1 MHHTFGEPRR
11 HTFSLLSNPIP
22 RLLLKS
28 AILMPSAKKD
38 DVNIVQIESE
48 GYNKEKVLFSLMYQI
63 ILENIF
69 NEHDA
74 REDECK
80 HFYIDDACLVR
91 VGADLLGNAESDT
104 VLLHDYYILPR

>member
-1 MHHTFGEPRR
+1 MTASQSTSENQCITHLASRDVTL
-11 HTFSLLSNPIP
+11 SVSNPIP
-22 RLLLKS
+22 RLLIKS

-80 HFYIDDACLVR
+80 HFYIHR
-91 VGADLLGNAESDT
+91 
-104 VLLHDYYILPR
+104 